1 MSATDANTPQQKDQL
16 PDILYVAL
24 LVTERLAT
32 LGIRYLIGGSM
43 ASIIHG
49 LPRLTQNIDLVA
61 EIKEPHIP
69 ALVQAFAEEFY
80 VDEQAIQRAIR
91 QHSGFNLIF
100 LATMY
105 KVDVF
110 LPKNDA
116 WAQEYFDRC
125 LQLPL
130 LPGEASSVRNL
141 ASAETIVLQKLLWFK
156 KGGSVSE
163 KQWND
168 ILGVLK
174 VQGGRLDEAYLR
186 QWASTLGVS
195 ELLNRAISET
205 TPKTS

>member
-1 MSATDANTPQQKDQL
+1 M
-16 PDILYVAL
+16 
-24 LVTERLAT
+24 
-32 LGIRYLIGGSM
+32 
-43 ASIIHG
+43 
-49 LPRLTQNIDLVA
+49 A
-61 EIKEPHIP
+61 EIKEQHIP

-130 LPGEASSVRNL
+130 LPGEASSARNL